1 MLTREKP
8 LILVVDDDVAVRK
21 TILYMLLR
29 DGYEVI
35 EAENGMQAIE
45 AYKSLHPDII
55 LLDIMMPVMDGIS
68 VCNEIRKLPD
78 GKYVPILMVTCLN
91 DNESVTRA
99 FNAGATEF
107 ITKPIHN
114 TVLRHR
120 VRLLLNAKLTED
132 ALKKSE
138 EHFRRFSENASDI
151 IYRFNLLP
159 VQQFEYLSPS
169 IEKIT
174 GYPPEVFYLD
184 VEMFLQCVH
193 SEDRNATIVGSKVTG
208 DIATNAVFRLVCS
221 DGKIKWLE
229 TKRVLVYGNDGNS
242 ISVEG
247 IMRDI
252 TERKQ
257 LEEELVKAKNV
268 AEIGF
273 ARLNAIITNLGAG
286 ILLVDKNEVVVEVN
300 DFVCSIHKR
309 KREEL
314 IGQLLWDI
322 VPATIHT
329 QVHDKIEEFK
339 KDLVREPI
347 FINTKSLGMD
357 IMLRVQPVINNDSYA
372 GVLLN
377 AIDITPIAQAQRETL
392 KEKEFSEKILQTAAT
407 AIFIVSPERKIALV
421 NDEFCKITGYKREEV
436 LGRDCNIIGVN
447 CSHEKCFLFDPCC
460 KESVIQSHFE
470 MIIKDGRKLTIL
482 KKANLLR
489 DNAGLVVGGI
499 ESFVDIT
506 ELVRARREAEKARKQ
521 AEHLASTDYL
531 TGLLNR
537 RVFEERLAVEY
548 ERAKRSEIALSVII
562 ADIDYFKDINDK
574 YGHQVGD
581 TVLQIFATTLSQC
594 CRPYDFV
601 GRYGGEEFI
610 ICLPK
615 TDREQAVIVAE
626 RMRTNVQDMQI
637 SVPTVNRII
646 KITSSFGLSELKY
659 DSQENTDILISR
671 ADDALY
677 QAKGEGRNKV
687 CSLC

>member
-1 MLTREKP
+1 MVILYTIPAIMKNIPKCTKYFKNHTEKGYLMLTREKP
-8 LILVVDDDVAVRK
+8 LILVIDDDVTVRK
-21 TILYMLLR
+21 TILFMLSSE
-29 DGYEVI
+29 GYEVI
-35 EAENGMQAIE
+35 EAENGMQAID
-45 AYKSLHPDII
+45 AYKSLNPDII

-68 VCNEIRKLPD
+68 VCNEIRKIPD
-78 GKYVPILMVTCLN
+78 SKHVPILMVTCLN

-107 ITKPIHN
+107 ITKPIHY

-120 VRLLLNAKLTED
+120 VRLLLNAKLTE
-132 ALKKSE
+132 
-138 EHFRRFSENASDI
+138 
-151 IYRFNLLP
+151 
-159 VQQFEYLSPS
+159 
-169 IEKIT
+169 
-174 GYPPEVFYLD
+174 
-184 VEMFLQCVH
+184 
-193 SEDRNATIVGSKVTG
+193 
-208 DIATNAVFRLVCS
+208 
-221 DGKIKWLE
+221 
-229 TKRVLVYGNDGNS
+229 
-242 ISVEG
+242 
-247 IMRDI
+247 
-252 TERKQ
+252 
-257 LEEELVKAKNV
+257 EELVKSKNV

-314 IGQLLWDI
+314 VGQSLWDT
-322 VPATIHT
+322 VPATIRA
-329 QVHDKIEEFK
+329 QVYGKIEEFK

-347 FINTKSLGMD
+347 FINIKSLGMD

-377 AIDITPIAQAQRETL
+377 AVDITPIAEAQRETL

-407 AIFIVSPERKIALV
+407 AIFIVSPERKITLV
-421 NDEFCKITGYKREEV
+421 NDEFCKITGYRREEV
-436 LGRDCNIIGVN
+436 LGRDCNIIEVN
-447 CSHEKCFLFDPCC
+447 RPHEKYLLVDPHSN
-460 KESVIQSHFE
+460 ESMFHAQFE
-470 MIIKDGRKLTIL
+470 MINKDGRKLTIL
-482 KKANLLR
+482 KKVNLLR
-489 DNAGLVVGGI
+489 DNAGSIVCSI

-506 ELVRARREAEKARKQ
+506 ELVRARKEAEKARKQ

-537 RVFEERLAVEY
+537 RAFGERLKAEY
-548 ERAKRSEIALSVII
+548 ERAKRNETTLSVII
-562 ADIDYFKDINDK
+562 ADIDHFKNINDK

-581 TVLQIFATTLSQC
+581 IVLQMFANTLSQC

-610 ICLPK
+610 ICLP
-615 TDREQAVIVAE
+615 RSNSEQAAIVAE
-626 RMRTNVQDMQI
+626 RMRTKVQDMKTT
-637 SVPTVNRII
+637 VPTVNEII

-659 DSQENTDILISR
+659 DAKENTDILISR

-687 CSLC
+687 CCLL